1 MSDPRLATRC
11 LIVLLFAGGLLR
23 AGWLLWHQPLLAYAN
38 NYDQVRY
45 TACLQVYQVNPGA
58 PVGLQTPDA
67 PLELWQHDPTVHSS
81 CYWTSDVLF
90 IAAARVLSQGER
102 VLGGDG
108 AVSIRWI
115 GSLRLLVAALALA
128 WVLRGLWRTGR
139 SDVATGLAVVW
150 ALVFCDPAL
159 TLYANGFYADFSGF
173 TGLLLSTALLLL
185 AWVRPLSR
193 CESAMLCAA
202 TLLLVMAKIQYAP
215 VALGA
220 ALALAIAAV
229 WRPQLRSGLAVLLL
243 AATLGFAI
251 QVWNAVR
258 PDPFMQKLGEVS
270 RSNTVFNAVL
280 GQTEDPVRTASLL
293 GLDAACA
300 QYAGKHFFNLPGA
313 PAEVC
318 PSYAGFT
325 RARLLRVFLD
335 QPLLYPRMIGAALSH
350 LNPWLVTD
358 LGHVA
363 GEPYGQVPLWSLS
376 RLLEAWPRFTLFLP
390 LLPLTLACGLWFVR
404 RAPPL
409 AFATSLWTGALI
421 GVGTAFAAVGDG
433 VAFFGRQGCFVLGLA
448 CAWGIG
454 LLATAAWRSL
464 FGDNRPPHAAP

>member
-1 MSDPRLATRC
+1 MSDHRLATRF
-11 LIVLLFAGGLLR
+11 LLVLLFAAGLLR

-58 PVGLQTPDA
+58 PVGQQTPDA
-67 PLELWQHDPTVHSS
+67 PLEHWQHDPTVHSS

-90 IAAARVLSQGER
+90 IAVARALSQGER
-102 VLGGDG
+102 ALGGDG
-108 AVSIRWI
+108 VVSIRWI

-128 WVLRGLWRTGR
+128 WVVRGLTRAGR
-139 SDVATGLAVVW
+139 GDVAAGLAAVW

-173 TGLLLSTALLLL
+173 TGLLLCTALLLL
-185 AWVRPLSR
+185 AWVRPLSHA
-193 CESAMLCAA
+193 ESGLLFAS

-229 WRPQLRSGLAVLLL
+229 WRPLLRRGLAVLLV
-243 AATLGFAI
+243 AATLGFAV
-251 QVWNAVR
+251 QVVNAVR

-280 GQTEDPVRTASLL
+280 GQTDDPVRTARLM

-300 QYAGKHFFNLPGA
+300 QYAGRHFFNLPGA

-325 RARLLRVFLD
+325 RARLLQVFLD

-350 LNPWLVTD
+350 LNPWIVTD

-363 GEPYGQVPLWSLS
+363 GERYGQVPLWSLS
-376 RLLEAWPRFTLFLP
+376 GVLEAWPRFTLFLP
-390 LLPLTLACGLWFVR
+390 LLPLTLACGLWLLG

-409 AFATSLWTGALI
+409 AFAISLWIGTLI

-433 VAFFGRQGCFVLGLA
+433 VAFFGRQGCFVLGLS

-454 LLATAAWRSL
+454 LLAVAAWRGL
-464 FGDNRPPHAAP
+464 FGDTRHPHTAP